1 MLAEETPASPDAGAT
16 GVAPGPRRWRP
27 VDEAK
32 IAAEGI
38 RKLVGEHLVLYTD
51 LPSSAA
57 IDALPAAFDAALPQW
72 CEYFGIAPD
81 QAESWKIRGSLM
93 GEKERFERCDLLPVA
108 LPEFRN
114 GYAAGGELWF
124 YDQSS
129 DYYRRH
135 LLLHEG
141 THAFMAEFLGGCGP
155 PWYSEGMAELLATHA
170 HRDGELRLNQFPP
183 AREEVPMLGRIKI
196 VQDGFA
202 AGKALQLP
210 RILSY
215 GPRAHLE
222 VEPYGWCWAAA
233 AFLDGH
239 PRYRARFRQ
248 LPDLVNEPDFNAR
261 FRQLYADD
269 WAALN
274 EEWQLFAAG
283 LEHNYSFDRTAVDFT
298 PGQPLASGTARLRVA
313 ADRGWQNSGIV
324 LESGVTYAL
333 SAEGRYQLAD
343 APKIWWSE
351 PNGVTIRYYQ
361 GRPLGILLAAVHP
374 ADTPVGGVSPLLR
387 PATIGLEGELT
398 PDQSGTLFLRV
409 NDSAGELDDN
419 AGKLL
424 VTVSRK

>member
-1 MLAEETPASPDAGAT
+1 LLTDSASPDAN
-16 GVAPGPRRWRP
+16 VSGPWRP

-32 IAAEGI
+32 IAAAGI
-38 RKLVGEHLVLYTD
+38 RKLAGEHLVLYTD
-51 LPSSAA
+51 LPPGAA

-72 CEYFGIAPD
+72 RDYFGID
-81 QAESWKIRGSLM
+81 AERTATWKIRGSLM
-93 GEKERFERCDLLPVA
+93 GERERFERCGLLPAA

-114 GYAAGGELWF
+114 GYASGGELWF
-124 YDQSS
+124 YEQSS

-170 HRDGELRLNQFPP
+170 YRDGELRLNQFPRT
-183 AREEVPMLGRIKI
+183 REEVPMLGRIKI

-202 AGKALQLP
+202 ARKALQLP
-210 RILSY
+210 RVLMY

-239 PRYRARFRQ
+239 PRYRVRFRQ
-248 LPDLVNEPDFNAR
+248 LPRLVHEPDFNAR
-261 FRQLYADD
+261 FQHLYADD

-274 EEWQLFAAG
+274 EEWQLFVAG
-283 LEHNYSFDRTAVDFT
+283 LEHNHSLRRTAVDFT
-298 PGQPLASGTARLRVA
+298 PGRPLATSARLRVA
-313 ADRGWQNSGIV
+313 ADQGWQNSGV
-324 LESGVTYAL
+324 ALESGVTYAL
-333 SAEGRYQLAD
+333 RAAGRYQLAD
-343 APKIWWSE
+343 SPQTWWSE
-351 PNGVTIRYYQ
+351 PGGVTIRYYQ

-387 PATIGLEGELT
+387 PTAIGLEGELT
-398 PDQSGTLFLRV
+398 PQESGTLFLRV
-409 NDSAGELDDN
+409 NDSAGELADN
-419 AGKLL
+419 AGELL